1 MSALFED
8 GPRWLK
14 HVTNKGGG
22 VLLTLMHLYF
32 DVLFYLHRCSNGTL
46 WTMNEFKTKEIRFF
60 FYSNTS
66 RYTRSPNC
74 YCAARN

>member
-22 VLLTLMHLYF
+22 GVLLTLMHMYF
-32 DVLFYLHRCSNGTL
+32 DVFLFTTL
-46 WTMNEFKTKEIRFF
+46 
-60 FYSNTS
+60 
-66 RYTRSPNC
+66 
-74 YCAARN
+74 